1 MSLHFIRPEWLWA
14 LLPLAGLLL
23 LLWRNQDANTAWS
36 RYIAPH
42 LANMLMDSG
51 KQGSRAS
58 LLMVSLIW
66 FIGVFALSGPAVTKE
81 TLPVFASTQGRVIVM
96 DMSLSMYATDLA
108 PNRLS
113 QAKFKAIDLLKE
125 LKEGETGLIAYAGDA
140 FTISPL
146 TRDSATLQ
154 NLLPTLTPDIMPV
167 LGSDAAS
174 GLTQAVTLLKNGG
187 HLNGDIILITD
198 GINSNQLND
207 AKKAL
212 AGENYRLA
220 IMGFGTQ
227 QGAAIRLP
235 SGQLLRDNAD
245 QVVVAKTDY
254 DILRKL
260 ANEYHGVVTRN
271 SVDDSDVKRISHW
284 LSKELSAKNAA
295 KITDQQGETWLDLGP
310 YLSLLL
316 LPLLLLS
323 FRKGFSIA
331 ALFLVFNIFPKP
343 AEAAL
348 WEDLWKTQNQ
358 QAQQAYQEKEYKR
371 AAEQFNHP
379 QWHAS
384 ADYKAGDYQQALEGF
399 EQDSSANGLYNQGN
413 SLMQLNKPK
422 EAQKRY
428 QQAID
433 KDPDFADAKHNL
445 DLAKQL
451 DQQQKQ
457 NQSGNGEDN
466 KDNKDKNEDNQDQDK
481 KDQQDKQGKQD
492 QQKNE
497 DSNKQDDQGEQSEAD
512 KKNQDQQ
519 NKPESQPEPQPD
531 SQSEQEKNKQAEQQ
545 PKPQS
550 DEEKKAEQQD
560 AKAAETE
567 EQENQNDPQ
576 SEQQSTQAKPI
587 DPSVLPEDLPPEM
600 QRVLNAIQDDPQ
612 LLLRNKMQLEYQK
625 RRQKGRLLKE
635 KEQW

>member
-14 LLPLAGLLL
+14 LLPLLGLLFF
-23 LLWRNQDANTAWS
+23 LWRNQDSNTAWS

-42 LANMLMDSG
+42 LAHLLMDSG
-51 KQGSRAS
+51 KQSSRTS
-58 LLMVSLIW
+58 LLVASFIWLIG
-66 FIGVFALSGPAVTKE
+66 ILALSGPALTKE

-125 LKEGETGLIAYAGDA
+125 IKEGETGLIAYAGDA

-187 HLNGDIILITD
+187 HLKGDIILLTD
-198 GINSNQLND
+198 GINSNQLSD

-220 IMGFGTQ
+220 IMGFGTK

-235 SGQLLRDNAD
+235 NGQLLRDNAD
-245 QVVVAKTDY
+245 QVVVAKTEY
-254 DILRKL
+254 DILSQL
-260 ANEYHGVVTRN
+260 TNDYQGVVTHN
-271 SVDDSDVKRISHW
+271 SVDDSDVKRIAHW
-284 LSKELSAKNAA
+284 FSVDDSAKL
-295 KITDQQGETWLDLGP
+295 TDQQGEAWLDLGP

-323 FRKGFSIA
+323 FRKGFSVA
-331 ALFLVFNIFPKP
+331 ALFFVLSLPPAP

-348 WEDLWKTQNQ
+348 WEDLWQTQNQ
-358 QAQQAYQEKEYKR
+358 QAQQAYQDKDYQR
-371 AAEQFNHP
+371 AAGQFNDP
-379 QWHAS
+379 QWQAS
-384 ADYKAGDYQQALEGF
+384 ADYKAGNYQKALEGF
-399 EQDSSANGLYNQGN
+399 EQDSSAESLYNQGN
-413 SLMQLNKPK
+413 SLMQLNKLK
-422 EAQKRY
+422 EAQQRY

-433 KDPDFADAKHNL
+433 KNPDFADAKHNL

-451 DQQQKQ
+451 EQQQKQ
-457 NQSGNGEDN
+457 NQSGNGDDN
-466 KDNKDKNEDNQDQDK
+466 KDQDNKGKNENNQEQNKTDK
-481 KDQQDKQGKQD
+481 QDQQDKNNQQNGDDSEQQGDQGKQ
-492 QQKNE
+492 KN
-497 DSNKQDDQGEQSEAD
+497 A
-512 KKNQDQQ
+512 DQQ
-519 NKPESQPEPQPD
+519 NQEQQNQSESESESQQQSEQDEDKNQQSESQPQPQNNE
-531 SQSEQEKNKQAEQQ
+531 EQ
-545 PKPQS
+545 
-550 DEEKKAEQQD
+550 KAEQQQ
-560 AKAAETE
+560 AEAEKTQE
-567 EQENQNDPQ
+567 QQNQENPQ
-576 SEQQSTQAKPI
+576 SEQQSAHAKPI
-587 DPSVLPEDLPPEM
+587 DPSELPADLPPEM